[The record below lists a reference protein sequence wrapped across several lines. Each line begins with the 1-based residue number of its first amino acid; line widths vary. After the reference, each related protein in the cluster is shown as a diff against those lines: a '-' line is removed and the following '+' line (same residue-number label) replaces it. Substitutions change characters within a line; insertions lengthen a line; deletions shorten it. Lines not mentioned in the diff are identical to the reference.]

1 MCSCRLH
8 YLQASGSA
16 EVCTM
21 PLLLPPLPAAY
32 AGGSGAAVALFM
44 TEAHAVVSI
53 SSCIY
58 CRPVLGHPQ
67 AKARPA
73 NPKPRCSTSR
83 SRAPAAAERYTMSSL
98 RQRAAALA
106 AAAAVALAVL
116 APPAAAAVPD
126 PLRLR
131 PPGCDP
137 KSCAGCVEYSLHVSR
152 DWC

>member
-1 MCSCRLH
+1 
-8 YLQASGSA
+8 
-16 EVCTM
+16 M

-67 AKARPA
+67 AEAPA

-83 SRAPAAAERYTMSSL
+83 SRAPAAAERRTMRL
-98 RQRAAALA
+98 QRAVALA

-137 KSCAGCVEYSLHVSR
+137 KSCTGCLEYSLHVSL